1 MFRGIEDVDWASLGH
16 AYTESATDVPDLLRG
31 LASDDPV
38 RREIALDGMYGAVLH
53 QGTVYDSTV
62 ACVPFLFELAANRA
76 VAGRG
81 AVVGLLH
88 SIADPFAD
96 EDPGDPEDAEHWTA
110 FDEELH
116 EDWERH
122 FFVARD
128 LIRARAGE
136 FLDLLGDPDPGVRAT
151 APAALARLH
160 PDPVRA
166 FSALRERLP
175 AESDPSAAR
184 SLVGAVATAAVRE
197 PSQLQG
203 IAAELL
209 RSVVTGTRDPELR
222 MTALAH
228 LARCAPGELPQ
239 DTARM
244 ALDVMRISQEAAEAD
259 QPAEVA
265 APRTDTMISYLRE
278 LKEQHRRA
286 LALDEADE
294 LLEELHTELGDRIDI
309 RVPLL
314 VGMLDSPDRNRRSHA
329 VTTAGKLLTG
339 WRVPEEEPVMALAR
353 LLGDE
358 ELSLHKSVLSELR
371 YLGPAARCASEEIVA
386 YIQSWDDRPLEE
398 DTPFR
403 HMALGMAYEVL
414 TLQGDTRIVPALGH
428 LLTVVA
434 IPEELVRW
442 IEALGPETAAPLAP
456 VFHDRL
462 AELGHD
468 SQHEAADQLA
478 AALGLL
484 RHTPSLPVLIRLLD
498 HAEHGR
504 TRAAVLGAF
513 SRFGPA
519 AAEAL
524 PTVRRLW
531 EDRTVRDEDR
541 VLAGRALWALTGDTE
556 AVLPVVRENLRS
568 DRWLSRQRA
577 LELAGELGRSGA
589 ALAPDLR
596 ALIAAGH
603 TVVPAA
609 VALWRVTG
617 EAQDALPVL
626 LEQWRTTPTRR
637 PDIAA
642 CLAGMGP
649 AAAPALPLIR
659 AELSSPR
666 RHSNDRPRR
675 GNIRYDVA
683 SDEALLADCRRIL
696 AACGG
701 QPSGDG
707 GGPGRCGPV

>member
-16 AYTESATDVPDLLRG
+16 AYTESATDVPDLLWG
-31 LASDDPV
+31 LASDDSE

-88 SIADPFAD
+88 SIADPFSD
-96 EDPGDPEDAEHWTA
+96 EDPGDPEDREYWSG

-128 LIRARAGE
+128 LIRVRAGD
-136 FLDLLGDPDPGVRAT
+136 FLDLLGDPDPGVRAAAST
-151 APAALARLH
+151 ALARLH

-166 FSALRERLP
+166 FAALRDRLP

-184 SLVGAVATAAVRE
+184 SVVGALATAAVRE
-197 PSQLQG
+197 PSRLE
-203 IAAELL
+203 AAAAQLL
-209 RSVVTGTRDPELR
+209 RSVLSETTDPGLR

-228 LARCAPGELPQ
+228 LARCAPGALPE
-239 DTARM
+239 DTART
-244 ALDVMRISQEAAEAD
+244 ALDVMRVSQEAAR
-259 QPAEVA
+259 AEEPPKVP

-278 LKEQHRRA
+278 LKEEHRRA
-286 LALDEADE
+286 LGLEEADE
-294 LLEELHTELGDRIDI
+294 LLEELHTQLGDRIDI
-309 RVPLL
+309 RLPLL

-329 VTTAGKLLTG
+329 VTMAGMLLSG
-339 WRVPEEEPVMALAR
+339 WRVPDDEPVMALAR
-353 LLGDE
+353 LLRDD
-358 ELSLHKSVLSELR
+358 ELSLQKSVLSELCH
-371 YLGPAARCASEEIVA
+371 LGPAARCASEEVVA

-403 HMALGMAYEVL
+403 RMALGMAYELL
-414 TLQGDTRIVPALGH
+414 TLQGDSRIVPALGH

-434 IPEELVRW
+434 IPEQLVRW
-442 IEALGPETAAPLAP
+442 IEALGPEAAAPLAP
-456 VFHDRL
+456 VLHDRL
-462 AELGHD
+462 AALAPG
-468 SQHEAADQLA
+468 SQDEDADRLA
-478 AALGLL
+478 AALGVL
-484 RHTPSLPVLIRLLD
+484 RHTPSLPLLARLLD
-498 HAEHGR
+498 HAEYGR

-513 SRFGPA
+513 AHCGPA

-524 PTVRRLW
+524 PVVRRMW
-531 EDRTVRDEDR
+531 EDGTLRDQDR
-541 VLAGRALWALTGDTE
+541 VLVARALWSLTGDAE
-556 AVLPVVRENLRS
+556 AVLPVIRENLRS
-568 DRWLSRQRA
+568 DHWLRWRPA
-577 LELAGELGRSGA
+577 LELAGALGRSGA
-589 ALAPDLR
+589 VLAPDLR
-596 ALIAAGH
+596 AAIAEGH
-603 TVVPAA
+603 TGFQAA
-609 VALWRVTG
+609 AALWQVTG
-617 EAQDALPVL
+617 ETEEALPVL
-626 LEQWRTTPTRR
+626 LEQWRTTPARR
-637 PDIAA
+637 PDMAA

-683 SDEALLADCRRIL
+683 SDEALLADCRRVL
-696 AACGG
+696 AACGERS
-701 QPSGDG
+701 SG
-707 GGPGRCGPV
+707 